1 MELSPMQYKG
11 FVWPHNPRTYSIT
24 YHRAVAVHKVPFGRY
39 AMQDVGMSYRV
50 MQGEGEFF
58 GEDAYDT
65 FRALASVFYENGPGT
80 LLHPVWQSAQAYFVD
95 LALAQEPR
103 LLLLDEPTNHLDVRA
118 QLRTLSL
125 LRDLAADGITVVAA
139 LHDLNLAA
147 EFCDHV
153 VVLTAGRIAASGETV
168 ATLDAELIETTYG
181 VRADVLT
188 HPRSGRPLIAFSR

>member
-103 LLLLDEPTNHLDVRA
+103 KDYVRYTFTFWE
-118 QLRTLSL
+118 TLSL
-125 LRDLAADGITVVAA
+125 YRESLAPAGAEGPLGESAPPAGGGAAAGTGQTHTVVQ
-139 LHDLNLAA
+139 
-147 EFCDHV
+147 
-153 VVLTAGRIAASGETV
+153 GETLWGI
-168 ATLDAELIETTYG
+168 AQAWGLTLGELLAKNPQLKNPNVIQPG
-181 VRADVLT
+181 QVIQVR
-188 HPRSGRPLIAFSR
+188 

>member
-103 LLLLDEPTNHLDVRA
+103 KDYVRYTFTFWE
-118 QLRTLSL
+118 TLSL
-125 LRDLAADGITVVAA
+125 YRESLVPAGAEGPLGESAPPAGGGAA
-139 LHDLNLAA
+139 
-147 EFCDHV
+147 
-153 VVLTAGRIAASGETV
+153 AGTGSG
-168 ATLDAELIETTYG
+168 
-181 VRADVLT
+181 
-188 HPRSGRPLIAFSR
+188 